1 MTRMRRKR
9 SRSELLTYIGFS
21 LESGTV
27 AESEHPFT
35 LGFSKHDVRVTNHFR
50 PDDPLCAMFSAI
62 HEGGHGIFEQN
73 VDSALQNT
81 EADDCPFMGVHE
93 SQSRFFEKYAWT
105 QPQFLAPDDPQIQE
119 LLPELKRI
127 SLDDFVREINHV
139 KKQLHPHGC
148 RRSDLSTPH
157 HHPL

>member
-9 SRSELLTYIGFS
+9 SRSCCLPTSVFRWNPVPLLQ
-21 LESGTV
+21 
-27 AESEHPFT
+27 SEHPFT

-73 VDSALQNT
+73 VDSGAVKTQRPT
-81 EADDCPFMGVHE
+81 TARYMGVHE
-93 SQSRFFEKYAWT
+93 SQSRFFENMLGRNRNFWLPIY
-105 QPQFLAPDDPQIQE
+105 PQIQE

-127 SLDDFVREINHV
+127 SLDDFC
-139 KKQLHPHGC
+139 P
-148 RRSDLSTPH
+148 
-157 HHPL
+157 